1 MAEEQCLFCRI
12 IAGEIPAQVVAE
24 SDEWVAFRDIHPV
37 APVHVLI
44 VPRKHVRSVES
55 LGNEDVEMAGRLILA
70 AKQIAGAEGVS
81 ETGYRLVGNSGPD
94 SGQVVH
100 HLHFHLI
107 GGRRMGPKLG

>member
-1 MAEEQCLFCRI
+1 MAEEKCLFCRI
-12 IAGEIPAQVVAE
+12 ISGEIPAQVVAE

-44 VPRKHVRSVES
+44 VPREHVRSVEG
-55 LGNEDVEMAGRLILA
+55 LGNEHAGMVGRMILA

-81 ETGYRLVGNSGPD
+81 ETGYRLMANSGPD